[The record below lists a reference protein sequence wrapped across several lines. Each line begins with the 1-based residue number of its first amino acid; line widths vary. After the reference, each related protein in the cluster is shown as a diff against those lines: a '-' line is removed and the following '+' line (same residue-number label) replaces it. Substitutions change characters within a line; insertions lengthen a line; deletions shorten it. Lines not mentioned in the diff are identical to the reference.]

1 MGCGMSGDN
10 AKSRIPEDA
19 MSDLAPVECGD
30 VEITPEMIEA
40 GTVALWEKTTLVEFP
55 NPADRLAVKAI
66 LEAVLHVQT
75 VD

>member
-1 MGCGMSGDN
+1 
-10 AKSRIPEDA
+10 
-19 MSDLAPVECGD
+19 MSDPKSNDCDE